1 MKKNFLK
8 PGTNPW
14 YGIVTFWQ
22 PVSKDYCRQII
33 TLLLLHRVPI
43 NNCCSYTCFPN
54 FCFIHC
60 FSVAHLFFYNWLIN
74 HFEKVRYCII
84 WIHWNENYNWN
95 ENLILR
101 EESSSVFFF
110 FFSIEWIL
118 WLHYFYVAQKL
129 SRKES
134 FYMYNV

>member
-84 WIHWNENYNWN
+84 WIHWNENYN
-95 ENLILR
+95 LIN
-101 EESSSVFFF
+101 FFF
-110 FFSIEWIL
+110 NCGCLLFALCHMLNTSYYFEFIL
-118 WLHYFYVAQKL
+118 LISL
-129 SRKES
+129 SLCL
-134 FYMYNV
+134 